1 MTVTKEHPQIVIAG
15 GGFGGLYTA
24 LRLSQLPWDATCT
37 PQITLIDQRD
47 RFLFAPFLYELITGE
62 MQTWEIAPPFE
73 ELLSGTGIRFQQSQV
88 IGWDGEKQEILL
100 HGASP
105 LNYDRLVIALGG
117 SPALP
122 SIPGVKEYALPFRT
136 LEDAYRV
143 RQKLRLLEQGN
154 PEKIRVAIV
163 GGGYSGVELA
173 CKISDRLGAKG
184 RVRIIERGEKILSS
198 SADYNQ
204 QQAQK
209 ALEKRRIWVDLT
221 TEVSEIGEQSISLLY
236 KGQVD
241 TIPVDLVLWTVG
253 NQVSDFLRSLSLP
266 QDTQGRLQ
274 TNHFLQVEGHP
285 ALYAIGDAA
294 HHQDAGGK
302 SVPMTAQVAFQQS
315 DYCAWNVWASLRG
328 RPLLPFRYQPL
339 GEMLS
344 LGLDDATV
352 SGLGLQL
359 TGPGAVLARRLVYLY
374 RFPTWQQQLTV
385 GMNWIVQPL
394 LNLLETV

>member
-1 MTVTKEHPQIVIAG
+1 MTVTKEHPHIAIAG

-73 ELLSGTGIRFQQSQV
+73 ELLSGTGIRFQQSQM
-88 IGWDGEKQEILL
+88 IGWDGEQQQIFLS
-100 HGASP
+100 GADP
-105 LNYDRLVIALGG
+105 VNYDRLVIALGG

-122 SIPGVKEYALPFRT
+122 SIPGVKDYALPFRT

-143 RQKLRLLEQGN
+143 RQKLRLLEQEN

-184 RVRIIERGEKILSS
+184 RVRIIERGEKILSTS
-198 SADYNQ
+198 SDYNQ

-209 ALEKRRIWVDLT
+209 ALEKRQVWVDLT

-236 KGQVD
+236 KGQID

-253 NQVSDFLRSLSLP
+253 NQVSDFLRSLPLP
-266 QDTQGRLQ
+266 QNPQGRLQ

-285 ALYAIGDAA
+285 EIYGIGDAA

-315 DYCAWNVWASLRG
+315 DYCAWNLWASLRG

-344 LGLDDATV
+344 LGLEDATV

-385 GMNWIVQPL
+385 GMNWILQPL
-394 LNLLETV
+394 LNLWERV

>member
-1 MTVTKEHPQIVIAG
+1 MTVTKEHPHIAIAG

-47 RFLFAPFLYELITGE
+47 RFLFSPFLYELITGE

-73 ELLSGTGIRFQQSQV
+73 ELLSGTGIQFQQGQV
-88 IGWDGEKQEILL
+88 TGWDGEKQQILL
-100 HGASP
+100 SGANS
-105 LNYDRLVIALGG
+105 LKYDRLVIALGG

-122 SIPGVKEYALPFRT
+122 PLPGVKDYALPFRT

-173 CKISDRLGAKG
+173 CKISDRLGSKG
-184 RVRIIERGEKILSS
+184 RVRIIERGEKILSA

-209 ALEKRRIWVDLT
+209 ALEKRQVWVDLT
-221 TEVSEIGEQSISLLY
+221 TEVSEIGEESISLLY
-236 KGQVD
+236 KGHVD
-241 TIPVDLVLWTVG
+241 RIPVDLVLWTVG
-253 NQVSDFLRSLSLP
+253 NQASDFLRSLPLP
-266 QDTQGRLQ
+266 QDAQGRLQ
-274 TNHFLQVEGHP
+274 TNEFLQVEGQP
-285 ALYAIGDAA
+285 AIYAIGDAA
-294 HHQDAGGK
+294 HHQDTQGQ

-315 DYCAWNVWASLRG
+315 DYCAWNLWASLRG

-344 LGLDDATV
+344 LGLEDATL
-352 SGLGLQL
+352 SGLGLQF
-359 TGPGAVLARRLVYLY
+359 TGPAAVLARRLVYLY

-385 GMNWIVQPL
+385 GMNWMLQPL